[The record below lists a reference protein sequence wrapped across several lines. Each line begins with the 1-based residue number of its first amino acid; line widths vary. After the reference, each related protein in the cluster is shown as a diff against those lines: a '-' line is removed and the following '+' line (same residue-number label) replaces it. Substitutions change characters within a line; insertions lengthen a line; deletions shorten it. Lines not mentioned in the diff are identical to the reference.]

1 VKYLIPFNVL
11 KNSMKL
17 LSVKGQL
24 KVDMTY
30 DEFLDFVKKFL
41 QAVPLDEKWYR
52 TAYPDVDEAIKA
64 GAYRSARHHF
74 VEHGYFEGR
83 RPFALEIDEAFY
95 LRQYPDIQE
104 SVAKGFVESARDHYE
119 RHGYEEGRLPSDL

>member
-1 VKYLIPFNVL
+1 VKYLLPFNVL

-41 QAVPLDEKWYR
+41 QAVPIDEKWYR
-52 TAYPDVDEAIKA
+52 TTYPDVDEAIRA
-64 GAYRSARHHF
+64 GAYHSARQHF

-83 RPFALEIDEAFY
+83 RPFELEIDEAFY
-95 LRQYPDIQE
+95 MKHYPDIQE
-104 SVAKGFVESARDHYE
+104 SVAKGLVESARDHFV
-119 RHGYEEGRLPSDL
+119 RHGYEEGRVPAEL